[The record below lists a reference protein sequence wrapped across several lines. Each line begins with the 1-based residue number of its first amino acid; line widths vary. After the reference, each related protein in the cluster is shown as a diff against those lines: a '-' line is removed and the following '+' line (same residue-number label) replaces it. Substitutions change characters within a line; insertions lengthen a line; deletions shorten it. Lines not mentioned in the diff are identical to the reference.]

1 MSSLYKVLWAKYEE
15 HMSSVYKVL
24 WSKYQEHNLI
34 AQLHKVDSVYT
45 SLVESFTEYIINN
58 DVEELISTLYV
69 LELLSVSFVDICRKD
84 KIFQD
89 LLYTEVSKRQYGT
102 KTNTDK

>member
-1 MSSLYKVLWAKYEE
+1 VEC
-15 HMSSVYKVL
+15 
-24 WSKYQEHNLI
+24 
-34 AQLHKVDSVYT
+34 VYT

-58 DVEELISTLYV
+58 DVDELASTLYV

-84 KIFQD
+84 KKIQD
-89 LLYTEVSKRQYGT
+89 LLYTEVSKRQYGS

>member
-1 MSSLYKVLWAKYEE
+1 
-15 HMSSVYKVL
+15 MSSVYKAL
-24 WSKYQEHNLI
+24 WLKYQEHNLFT
-34 AQLHKVDSVYT
+34 QSHKVECVYT

-58 DVEELISTLYV
+58 DADELASTLYV

-84 KIFQD
+84 KLFQD